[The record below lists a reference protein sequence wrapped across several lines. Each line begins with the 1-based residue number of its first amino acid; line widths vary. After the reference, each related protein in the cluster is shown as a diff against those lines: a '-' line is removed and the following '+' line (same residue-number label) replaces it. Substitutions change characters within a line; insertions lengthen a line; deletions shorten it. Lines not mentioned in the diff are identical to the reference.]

1 MSKVS
6 GLNSKVRFFSNIEV
20 PLEKYPTKPN
30 ISPPG
35 VHAPST
41 SPHTLTLNSGTG
53 PTLLILVVV
62 VLLNIYQV
70 NTLYLC
76 FISIDKDTPMLE
88 YVDTRNGLYPAPLG
102 RSAKANVITKV
113 RQKFKFLGKL
123 MAKALM
129 DSRMVNNLVSF
140 LKTQPNLYFRLICHL
155 ILYSINGY

>member
-1 MSKVS
+1 
-6 GLNSKVRFFSNIEV
+6 L
-20 PLEKYPTKPN
+20 
-30 ISPPG
+30 
-35 VHAPST
+35 APKF
-41 SPHTLTLNSGTG
+41 LNSGTG
-53 PTLLILVVV
+53 PTLLILVAI

-70 NTLYLC
+70 NTLYPS
-76 FISIDKDTPMLE
+76 FISIDKETPMLE